1 MKSGFISSAI
11 SHNLIFSSIHATVAD
26 PYLSDLLGI
35 MENAPL
41 LYITTVAYNQNDIPF
56 EYSLA
61 SYRADMYKM
70 NVDLYKDKYY
80 K

>member
-1 MKSGFISSAI
+1 
-11 SHNLIFSSIHATVAD
+11 
-26 PYLSDLLGI
+26 
-35 MENAPL
+35 MENTPL